1 MQHYKHGYFS
11 KPSPLVRC
19 SERCETEWKFCTQ
32 ANVKISEE
40 NIKVEQQ
47 VEEKE
52 MTHLP
57 VARFPYL
64 PIITTCKVL

>member
-1 MQHYKHGYFS
+1 MEVKRNG
-11 KPSPLVRC
+11 C
-19 SERCETEWKFCTQ
+19 TE
-32 ANVKISEE
+32 ANVRISEE

-47 VEEKE
+47 EKEKE
-52 MTHLP
+52 MTLLP